1 VTDMSG
7 TARLRSSIA
16 SRFRLL
22 CLGESSQGA
31 SGYTHSIMVR
41 FSDLNLD
48 PRFGNNF
55 IDANVLDRGSADYDD
70 TVDRLLTLAEQGKM
84 TLLLPYSVKAEIEHP
99 HTPAEVK
106 SRAAGLQYSIPVQ
119 LTTPELATHDRIRT
133 LIRGNA
139 QSAQHARDAFHLV
152 EAAKYGGRHF
162 ITNDRRLLRKDA
174 EIWDALHIRVI
185 SPTDFIAEYYPNVP
199 TDDPTPAMATKRQVI
214 TPDELNRFLTEEIRK
229 VEDLEDARLTFQ
241 YEIRE
246 PDETG
251 CNWAGAVLNPGSRG
265 SPEYGA
271 PYANAIVQKARQR
284 FNVAE

>member
-1 VTDMSG
+1 
-7 TARLRSSIA
+7 
-16 SRFRLL
+16 
-22 CLGESSQGA
+22 
-31 SGYTHSIMVR
+31 MVR

-70 TVDRLLTLAEQGKM
+70 AVDRLLTLAEQGKM

-99 HTPAEVK
+99 RTPAEVK

-119 LTTPELATHDRIRT
+119 LTAPERATHERIRV

-139 QSAQHARDAFHLV
+139 QSEQHANDAFHLV

-199 TDDPTPAMATKRQVI
+199 ADPMPGVAAAVTRRVI
-214 TPDELNRFLTEEIRK
+214 SPDELNRFLTEEIRK

-241 YEIRE
+241 YELRE

-251 CNWAGAVLNPGSRG
+251 CNWDGAVLNPGSRG
-265 SPEYGA
+265 SPEYGV
-271 PYANAIVQKARQR
+271 PHANAIVQKARQR
-284 FNVAE
+284 FNVAK